1 MLLYLVGE
9 GDSPVMPS
17 ASSMRDSSAGMLAA
31 SRKSGRASGVE
42 AALRC
47 ARLWGRLKTGCAVP
61 AAGTAQE
68 CARAIT
74 AQRAASQTESLSAY
88 FIWHDFTHTSGY
100 AMLSTLGLHGLQKT
114 ESSVWF

>member
-1 MLLYLVGE
+1 MLLAHHAGL
-9 GDSPVMPS
+9 DSPVMPS

-31 SRKSGRASGVE
+31 SRKSGRASGVD

-47 ARLWGRLKTGCAVP
+47 ARLWGRLKTGCAAE

-74 AQRAASQTESLSAY
+74 AQKAASQTKG
-88 FIWHDFTHTSGY
+88 FWCTS
-100 AMLSTLGLHGLQKT
+100 Q
-114 ESSVWF
+114 